1 MSLKSVRLAS
11 VIFACLLL
19 SAFAEQGSFSINDVP
34 KMNVEQRR
42 KLFGDTDT
50 PVFNESEKF
59 LDLFILGLNDADK
72 VTQRKAAQKL
82 SMTMA
87 ALQRMKRGGE
97 PVLVDLSKMGEL
109 QNLLASKL
117 SDPDRETRGAVIRAL
132 AFSDAPTAKTETALL
147 NQLGQEPDEQLKA
160 GVLQT
165 MAFAGYD
172 SARFGQALLQALNGT
187 HEVQISAAEAVAI
200 VRPPGALP
208 TLISMLERRQAG
220 GAPVVDAIA
229 AYAAEARP
237 FLPQLEKLLGDPSL
251 PGDLR
256 DRVRQVIE
264 AIKNPKPAAQ
274 AEPKGKA
281 VALVD
286 AISPQAPPPTAAPAA
301 APAPAPSVPTATP
314 SLSSPA
320 PTVAESP
327 APVVER
333 KSPAWPGVVGIA
345 ALTVI
350 AVLVWK
356 RRRGRAGSAL

>member
-1 MSLKSVRLAS
+1 MVEIHDAS
-11 VIFACLLL
+11 DHFR
-19 SAFAEQGSFSINDVP
+19 STQSGE
-34 KMNVEQRR
+34 
-42 KLFGDTDT
+42 FGLTMR
-50 PVFNESEKF
+50 VH
-59 LDLFILGLNDADK
+59 
-72 VTQRKAAQKL
+72 VTVV
-82 SMTMA
+82 S
-87 ALQRMKRGGE
+87 
-97 PVLVDLSKMGEL
+97 
-109 QNLLASKL
+109 
-117 SDPDRETRGAVIRAL
+117 GAV
-132 AFSDAPTAKTETALL
+132 
-147 NQLGQEPDEQLKA
+147 
-160 GVLQT
+160 
-165 MAFAGYD
+165 
-172 SARFGQALLQALNGT
+172 
-187 HEVQISAAEAVAI
+187 
-200 VRPPGALP
+200 
-208 TLISMLERRQAG
+208 LIS
-220 GAPVVDAIA
+220 
-229 AYAAEARP
+229 RP
-237 FLPQLEKLLGDPSL
+237 HLSRSSPHVQPIGTSQLGDPSL